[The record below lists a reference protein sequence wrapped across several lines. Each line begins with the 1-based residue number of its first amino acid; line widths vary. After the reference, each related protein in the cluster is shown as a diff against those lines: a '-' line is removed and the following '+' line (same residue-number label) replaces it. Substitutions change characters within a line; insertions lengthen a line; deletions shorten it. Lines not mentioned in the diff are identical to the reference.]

1 MNSSAQLAYTAPSR
15 SAPAPSKVTAVPW
28 ASACRATTP
37 PRLGTDSRLGSVSN
51 RVLLPMRVR
60 LLHPRRPLH
69 LPRLLSLVTAF
80 WLAGQSLA
88 GAETRYISDQCEVPL
103 RAGESLK
110 YKVRRTLTTG
120 TPLEVLGS
128 NDKSGYARVK
138 TEDGLIG
145 FVASDRLQVEP
156 AARDQVAGL
165 EAKVEELEARF
176 AALPPS
182 LQEVQASLEATLAD
196 KRRLEEELLSIRQAA
211 GDAPRILRERG
222 ELRQTVADLTRQVA
236 ELEQINRELDHSNN
250 QRWFLIGGGVIVG
263 GILIGFFLPQVRL
276 GRRARA
282 FDSRL

>member
-1 MNSSAQLAYTAPSR
+1 MKPRTSPTPSR
-15 SAPAPSKVTAVPW
+15 LPSLLMALWMAVPW
-28 ASACRATTP
+28 
-37 PRLGTDSRLGSVSN
+37 
-51 RVLLPMRVR
+51 
-60 LLHPRRPLH
+60 
-69 LPRLLSLVTAF
+69 
-80 WLAGQSLA
+80 LAAPSLA

-165 EAKVEELEARF
+165 EAKVQELEARF

-182 LQEVQASLEATLAD
+182 LQEVQASLEASLAD

-263 GILIGFFLPQVRL
+263 GILIGFFLPQIRL
-276 GRRARA
+276 GRRGRA